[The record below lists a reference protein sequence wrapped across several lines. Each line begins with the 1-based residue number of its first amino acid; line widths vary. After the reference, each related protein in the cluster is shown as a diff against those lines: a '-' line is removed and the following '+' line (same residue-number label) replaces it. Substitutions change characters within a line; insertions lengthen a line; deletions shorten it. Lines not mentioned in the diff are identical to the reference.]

1 MSLVRVV
8 VFTLVA
14 LSLALVLVAGFGQ
27 LGIGGFA
34 VLLALAVL
42 GFAVWWRRGR
52 TNS

>member
-1 MSLVRVV
+1 MSVVRVV
-8 VFTLVA
+8 VFMLLA
-14 LSLALVLVAGFGQ
+14 LFLALVVVAGFGQ
-27 LGIGGFA
+27 LGIGSFA